1 MSWRACQ
8 CGNHTN
14 QCIFSVKAFKRSGGI
29 TGGICLACQHHT
41 EGSNCD
47 QCIIGYYRDP
57 NLTIGNEHECRGCDC
72 NLHSNSCV
80 FSNQLYLM
88 SMKVSGGVCQDCQHN
103 TVGRRC
109 HNCVTGYY
117 RDWTK
122 PVSHDQVCLECRC
135 HPIGSIAN
143 QHCDRKTGQCPCKPG
158 VVGQACNRC
167 QEGYKQTRL
176 PDSPCIKGKNKLN

>member
-57 NLTIGNEHECRGCDC
+57 NLTIGNEHACR
-72 NLHSNSCV
+72 
-80 FSNQLYLM
+80 
-88 SMKVSGGVCQDCQHN
+88 
-103 TVGRRC
+103 
-109 HNCVTGYY
+109 
-117 RDWTK
+117 
-122 PVSHDQVCLECRC
+122 ECRC